1 VVLVNRPI
9 SGDYSGME
17 TSTESWPIVE
27 LRRYTLHPGRRETL
41 IALFDREL
49 VETQE
54 ACGMQVIAQ
63 FRDIDNP
70 DVFTW
75 LRGFADMESRKAALT
90 TFYDGPA
97 WCAHRDTANA
107 TMIDSDNV
115 RLLRPA
121 NPASGL
127 EFAAAARPS
136 VGATSIPPGLTVATI
151 YTIAPHARAGFAGF
165 FDRVVA
171 PEMIA
176 SGARPCAAFETEPSG
191 NTFPRLPVREREH
204 TFVWFAQFAD
214 VAAYDRH
221 VPDLHASH
229 EWNERKQRLLERH
242 FSAPAERWRLT
253 PTARSLP
260 LACSDRY
267 VTAALAER
275 WRRDR

>member
-1 VVLVNRPI
+1 MVLVNGPI
-9 SGDYSGME
+9 GGDYSRME
-17 TSTESWPIVE
+17 ISTESWPIVE

-54 ACGMQVIAQ
+54 VCGMQVIAQ

-90 TFYDGPA
+90 AFYDGPA
-97 WCAHRDTANA
+97 WCAHRDAANA

-127 EFAAAARPS
+127 ELASADRPG
-136 VGATSIPPGLTVATI
+136 VDATSIPSGLIVVTI
-151 YTIAPHARAGFAGF
+151 YTIAPHARAGFADF

-176 SGARPCAAFETEPSG
+176 SSARPCAAFETEPSG
-191 NTFPRLPVREREH
+191 NTFPRLPVREGEH
-204 TFVWFAQFAD
+204 AFVWFAQFAD

-221 VPDLHASH
+221 VADLEASR
-229 EWNERKQRLLERH
+229 EWKERKRRLLERH

-260 LACSDRY
+260 LVCSDRY
-267 VTAALAER
+267 VTT
-275 WRRDR
+275 DRAQQ